1 MKIDHL
7 PGQVPQHA
15 RGITPNNTATND
27 GPARTG
33 DTDGAG
39 GAGLGGFDDAIEVE
53 LSETAQ
59 QFSGPGNS
67 VAHQARA
74 ALAANIAGDSGVPF
88 GHIVRQIAQG
98 HDFAAA
104 AAAAAAE
111 AEGEGEPTEAVAP
124 PTDETTDETTGET
137 TGETAETSA
146 PPTEE
151 VSVADGDLAIDLGAG
166 NVADPDLA
174 LLEQLI
180 EDLANDDDDDTTV

>member
-15 RGITPNNTATND
+15 RGIAPNDTATND
-27 GPARTG
+27 GPDQTG

-39 GAGLGGFDDAIEVE
+39 SGGFDDAVEVE

-59 QFSGPGNS
+59 QFAGPGNS

-74 ALAANIAGDSGVPF
+74 ALAAGFVADSGVPF

-104 AAAAAAE
+104 AAAAAAVE
-111 AEGEGEPTEAVAP
+111 EEGEGEPTEAVAP
-124 PTDETTDETTGET
+124 TTDETTDEA
-137 TGETAETSA
+137 AETSA

-151 VSVADGDLAIDLGAG
+151 TPVVADGDLAIDLGVGDAT
-166 NVADPDLA
+166 DPDLA

-180 EDLANDDDDDTTV
+180 EDLANDDDDTTV

>member
-7 PGQVPQHA
+7 PGQVPQHV
-15 RGITPNNTATND
+15 RGIAPNDTATNGAPD
-27 GPARTG
+27 PTG
-33 DTDGAG
+33 DGADPT
-39 GAGLGGFDDAIEVE
+39 GFDDAVEVE

-59 QFSGPGNS
+59 QLGGPGNS

-74 ALAANIAGDSGVPF
+74 AMAAGIAGDSGVPF

-104 AAAAAAE
+104 AAAAAVE
-111 AEGEGEPTEAVAP
+111 EEGEGEPTEAVAP
-124 PTDETTDETTGET
+124 TTDETTGET

-151 VSVADGDLAIDLGAG
+151 VPVADGDLAIDLGAG
-166 NVADPDLA
+166 DAADPDLA

>member
-7 PGQVPQHA
+7 PGQVPQHV
-15 RGITPNNTATND
+15 RGIAPNDTAT
-27 GPARTG
+27 GGAPAPTG
-33 DTDGAG
+33 DGDGADPT
-39 GAGLGGFDDAIEVE
+39 GFDDAVEVE

-74 ALAANIAGDSGVPF
+74 ALAANIAGDSSVPF

-98 HDFAAA
+98 HDFA

-137 TGETAETSA
+137 TDETAETSA

-151 VSVADGDLAIDLGAG
+151 VPVADGDLAIDLGAG
-166 NVADPDLA
+166 DAADPDLA
-174 LLEQLI
+174 LLDQLI

>member
-7 PGQVPQHA
+7 PGQVPQHV
-15 RGITPNNTATND
+15 RGIAPNDTATND
-27 GPARTG
+27 GPDQTG

-39 GAGLGGFDDAIEVE
+39 GAGLGGFDDAVEVE

-74 ALAANIAGDSGVPF
+74 TLAAGFAGDSGVPF

-104 AAAAAAE
+104 AAAAAAVVE
-111 AEGEGEPTEAVAP
+111 EEGEGEPTEAVAP
-124 PTDETTDETTGET
+124 TTDETTD
-137 TGETAETSA
+137 ETAETSA

-151 VSVADGDLAIDLGAG
+151 VPVADGDLAIDLGASD
-166 NVADPDLA
+166 VADPDLA

>member
-7 PGQVPQHA
+7 PGQVPQHV
-15 RGITPNNTATND
+15 RGIAPNDTATND
-27 GPARTG
+27 GPDQTG
-33 DTDGAG
+33 DTD
-39 GAGLGGFDDAIEVE
+39 GAGLGGFDDAVEVE

-98 HDFAAA
+98 HDFVAAA
-104 AAAAAAE
+104 AAAAAVVE
-111 AEGEGEPTEAVAP
+111 EEGEGEPTEAVAP
-124 PTDETTDETTGET
+124 TTDETTD
-137 TGETAETSA
+137 ETAETSA

-151 VSVADGDLAIDLGAG
+151 VPVADGDLAIDLGAG
-166 NVADPDLA
+166 DVADPDLA

>member
-7 PGQVPQHA
+7 PGQVPQHV
-15 RGITPNNTATND
+15 RGIAPNDTATND
-27 GPARTG
+27 GPDQTG

-39 GAGLGGFDDAIEVE
+39 GAGLGGFDDAVEVE

-67 VAHQARA
+67 VAHQASA
-74 ALAANIAGDSGVPF
+74 AMAAGIVGDSGVPF

-98 HDFAAA
+98 HDFFAAA
-104 AAAAAAE
+104 AAVE

-124 PTDETTDETTGET
+124 TTDETTD
-137 TGETAETSA
+137 ETAETSA
-146 PPTEE
+146 PPTKE
-151 VSVADGDLAIDLGAG
+151 VPVADGDLAIDLGAG
-166 NVADPDLA
+166 DAADPDLA

-180 EDLANDDDDDTTV
+180 EDLANDDDDTTV

>member
-7 PGQVPQHA
+7 PGHVPAHA
-15 RGITPNNTATND
+15 RGITPDNTT
-27 GPARTG
+27 TG
-33 DTDGAG
+33 DAPAPTGDADGADS
-39 GAGLGGFDDAIEVE
+39 GGFDDAVAVE

-98 HDFAAA
+98 HDFFAA

-111 AEGEGEPTEAVAP
+111 EAGEGDSTEAVAP
-124 PTDETTDETTGET
+124 TTDETTGET

-146 PPTEE
+146 PPAEE
-151 VSVADGDLAIDLGAG
+151 TPVVADGDLAIDLGVGDGDA
-166 NVADPDLA
+166 ADPDLA

-180 EDLANDDDDDTTV
+180 EDLANDDETIV

>member
-7 PGQVPQHA
+7 PGQVPQHV
-15 RGITPNNTATND
+15 RGIAPNDTATND
-27 GPARTG
+27 GPDQTG

-39 GAGLGGFDDAIEVE
+39 GAGLGGFDDAVEVE

-67 VAHQARA
+67 VAHQASA
-74 ALAANIAGDSGVPF
+74 AMAAGIVGDSGVPF

-104 AAAAAAE
+104 AAAAVVE
-111 AEGEGEPTEAVAP
+111 EEGEGEPTEAVAP
-124 PTDETTDETTGET
+124 TTDETS
-137 TGETAETSA
+137 GETAETSA

-151 VSVADGDLAIDLGAG
+151 VPVADGDLAIDLGAG
-166 NVADPDLA
+166 DAADPDLA
-174 LLEQLI
+174 LLDQLI
-180 EDLANDDDDDTTV
+180 EDLANDDDDTTV

>member
-7 PGQVPQHA
+7 PGQVPQHV
-15 RGITPNNTATND
+15 RGIAPNDTATND
-27 GPARTG
+27 GPDQTG
-33 DTDGAG
+33 DTDGAEST
-39 GAGLGGFDDAIEVE
+39 GFDDAVEVE

-74 ALAANIAGDSGVPF
+74 TLTAGFAGDSGVPF

-104 AAAAAAE
+104 AAAAAAVVE
-111 AEGEGEPTEAVAP
+111 EEGEGEPTEAVAP
-124 PTDETTDETTGET
+124 TTDETTD
-137 TGETAETSA
+137 ETAETSA

-151 VSVADGDLAIDLGAG
+151 VPVADGDLAIDLGASD
-166 NVADPDLA
+166 VADPDLA